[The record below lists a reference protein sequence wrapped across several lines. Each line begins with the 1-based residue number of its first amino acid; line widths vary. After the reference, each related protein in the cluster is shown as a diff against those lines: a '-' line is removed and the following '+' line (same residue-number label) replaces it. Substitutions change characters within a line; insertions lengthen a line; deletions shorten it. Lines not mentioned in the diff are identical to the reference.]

1 MKNNKV
7 SDKAYLKGDVGEN
20 MNMLLSKRKP
30 STVGDILL
38 EEYLIPL
45 NLKISDL
52 AAMLNV
58 HRNTVSAIVNN
69 NSKLSLDM
77 AMRLAKA
84 LNTSVE
90 FWLNLQMMTDIWF
103 LENDSR
109 FQASLSN
116 VKTLDSLDAL
126 EAA

>member
-1 MKNNKV
+1 ML
-7 SDKAYLKGDVGEN
+7 DKACLKGDVGEN
-20 MNMLLSKRKP
+20 VKMLVAKRKP

-45 NLKISDL
+45 NLKIADL

-77 AMRLAKA
+77 AMRLSKA
-84 LNTSVE
+84 LNTSAE

-109 FQASLSN
+109 FQASLAS
-116 VKTLDSLDAL
+116 VKTLDSLESL